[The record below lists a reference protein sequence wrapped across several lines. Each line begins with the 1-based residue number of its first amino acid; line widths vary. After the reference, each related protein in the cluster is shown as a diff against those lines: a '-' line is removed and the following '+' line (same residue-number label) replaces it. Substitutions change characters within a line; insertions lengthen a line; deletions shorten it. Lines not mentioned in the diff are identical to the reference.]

1 MRATWFVFGILAL
14 TTSPA
19 AAQAP
24 SVHVD
29 SIKGRLEVVF
39 PAMPLSKSGCRYSG
53 NVSAETGRLYS
64 WMASAAFPDSRYPDN
79 HLFNLWFHFFF
90 PDTLELTE
98 TRFDSIVAATP
109 IQVAEP
115 RGEPPIFGTV
125 YRLDHSSVQ
134 RGNGRLVIL
143 VQGRQAVDAL
153 LRTGTRR
160 VGLRWCEGN
169 DRPEMFRAVPL
180 ERY

>member
-1 MRATWFVFGILAL
+1 VRPTWFVFGIFTVA
-14 TTSPA
+14 TRPA
-19 AAQAP
+19 AAQVPTA
-24 SVHVD
+24 HVD
-29 SIKGRLEVVF
+29 SMKGRLEVVF
-39 PAMPLSKSGCRYSG
+39 PALPLSKRSCRYSG
-53 NVSAETGRLYS
+53 NVSPETGRLYS
-64 WMASAAFPDSRYPDN
+64 WGASAAFPDSRYPNN

-98 TRFDSIVAATP
+98 ARFDSIVAVTP
-109 IQVAEP
+109 VRVAEL
-115 RGEPPIFGTV
+115 RGEPPMFGTP

-134 RGNGRLVIL
+134 RGNGRLVLL